1 MPAPVIT
8 SINPNSVPP
17 GTIPPNTANNAI
29 EINGYFDSTCQVW
42 FNGNTVSIS
51 SSTATKINVS
61 YSSGPGPAT
70 IAVSVTGI
78 DGTATATLTVTGS
91 GGSRGSRGGAGG
103 ATHYRNFVEYPILQY
118 HFPDV
123 ASVWSRDDAGK
134 MPGSTQY
141 NFTIYENL
149 GYGTEPGSP
158 LAVNATNLSN
168 AGPAAI
174 ITFGGNV
181 AASTMAQYNPG
192 NIPFFS
198 VFGNLTADLAGARYL
213 SGGVNLDTIARNADR
228 FNHLTNDLNIPPSQ
242 IAFLSNPGS
251 AMYYVEQAQW
261 AALNPGGPFYQ
272 FNPLSFSPPIMSV
285 QQGFDNIFQNF
296 ARNSGASAI
305 LVSADP
311 AFQNN
316 KSALIASANNS
327 NKMVCYPLQT
337 YNNNSG
343 TLPAAG
349 RVAIHGTK
357 TRKSVLSA
365 GTRCCK
371 FSSDGYEVSCSSSAY
386 AD

>member
-78 DGTATATLTVTGS
+78 DGTATATLTVTGGRAAHAAHAAALAAPPTIGILS
-91 GGSRGSRGGAGG
+91 SIQYSN
-103 ATHYRNFVEYPILQY
+103 TTFQTWLQY
-118 HFPDV
+118 GLGMTP
-123 ASVWSRDDAGK
+123 GK

-198 VFGNLTADLAGARYL
+198 VFGNLTADLA
-213 SGGVNLDTIARNADR
+213 
-228 FNHLTNDLNIPPSQ
+228 
-242 IAFLSNPGS
+242 
-251 AMYYVEQAQW
+251 AQ
-261 AALNPGGPFYQ
+261 
-272 FNPLSFSPPIMSV
+272 
-285 QQGFDNIFQNF
+285 DIF
-296 ARNSGASAI
+296 
-305 LVSADP
+305 P
-311 AFQNN
+311 
-316 KSALIASANNS
+316 
-327 NKMVCYPLQT
+327 
-337 YNNNSG
+337 
-343 TLPAAG
+343 
-349 RVAIHGTK
+349 
-357 TRKSVLSA
+357 
-365 GTRCCK
+365 
-371 FSSDGYEVSCSSSAY
+371 EV
-386 AD
+386 